1 MKTTALSTA
10 IIPLVLLVSTTS
22 IARAETTNS
31 QVPTNQSPTV
41 RPANSVGLEVEGQ
54 QRNAITLHRTNYEG
68 DCPGTAITQPKATFV
83 ADHMPTAKKRRV
95 RVENVT
101 PGLKTTPYTDRE
113 YKSNNRSES
122 TTLDLDYGHT
132 LRYFRIIPGENRF
145 TYRITERKEL
155 LDAGEFTAQVNIKD
169 SFQTRNAKWYD
180 AEVCSNVIVALKNC
194 ADIRFVKQFR
204 CPDGRVLK
212 SEQRDQGAYYRT
224 ILSNRSNR
232 DVEVQFEHHK
242 YHLKPGENVSLQT
255 SNRFSFSLSISYRIG
270 QESWQSTSVTP
281 ATYMQFRQSG
291 HGDRVEFTTYD
302 RDDHSSSAYK
312 FRDHSGRPDAEQC
325 RSGHCVERF

>member
-1 MKTTALSTA
+1 MKTTGLSTV
-10 IIPLVLLVSTTS
+10 IISTILLLSTTA
-22 IARAETTNS
+22 IAKAETTSN
-31 QVPTNQSPTV
+31 QAAQSPTSK
-41 RPANSVGLEVEGQ
+41 PANAAGLEVEGQ
-54 QRNAITLHRTNYEG
+54 QRNVITLHRTNYEG
-68 DCPGTAITQPKATFV
+68 DCPGTDITQPKATFV
-83 ADHMPTAKKRRV
+83 ADHVPTAKKRRV

-122 TTLDLDYGHT
+122 TKLDLNYEHT
-132 LRYFRIIPGENRF
+132 LRFFRIIPGENRF

-155 LDAGEFTAQVNIKD
+155 IDAGEFTAQVNIKD
-169 SFQTRNAKWYD
+169 AFRTRNASWYD
-180 AEVCSNVIVALKNC
+180 AEVCSNASVALKNC

-224 ILSNRSNR
+224 ILSNRSNG
-232 DVEVQFEHHK
+232 DVEVQFEHQK
-242 YHLKPGENVSLQT
+242 YHLKPGENVAIQT

-270 QESWQSTSVTP
+270 QGSWQSASVTP

-302 RDDHSSSAYK
+302 RDDHSTSSYK
-312 FRDHSGRPDAEQC
+312 FRDHPGSSDAKHC